1 MLEWNWQSVTKLNW
15 VKNAIMQA
23 TYFFVILFY
32 TERIWLLMRNL
43 VTILPKL
50 SRKFQHFNTVDRSI
64 KILKNSWIFKNNNE
78 NEKFKIFCKAQ
89 TASRLKKII
98 QPLPSL
104 RLLNKTLLRLWNW
117 TKILLRRY
125 MEICRHLLSMCL
137 KNAVLGC
144 QEMVQY
150 KYFFWH
156 CTETCL
162 LKICTVRKVFGCV
175 CGSILFSMSS
185 ELRFAKWVRYFEQNC
200 IVKCVIFFASF
211 CQLWNFLLE
220 NLKLK

>member
-1 MLEWNWQSVTKLNW
+1 MMWFFTYFVIMWYIEAPIYAKNLFSHYIVSLWSFANNTGEVLEWNWQSVTKLNW

-125 MEICRHLLSMCL
+125 IEICRHLLSMCL

-144 QEMVQY
+144 QEMV
-150 KYFFWH
+150 
-156 CTETCL
+156 
-162 LKICTVRKVFGCV
+162 
-175 CGSILFSMSS
+175 
-185 ELRFAKWVRYFEQNC
+185 
-200 IVKCVIFFASF
+200 
-211 CQLWNFLLE
+211 
-220 NLKLK
+220 